1 MMITPCKERE
11 VSWMSLT
18 CVLAQLSEGYQ
29 IPPALCNSAN
39 AADSEAREALKHF
52 PASLKISSNICH

>member
-1 MMITPCKERE
+1 
-11 VSWMSLT
+11 MSLT